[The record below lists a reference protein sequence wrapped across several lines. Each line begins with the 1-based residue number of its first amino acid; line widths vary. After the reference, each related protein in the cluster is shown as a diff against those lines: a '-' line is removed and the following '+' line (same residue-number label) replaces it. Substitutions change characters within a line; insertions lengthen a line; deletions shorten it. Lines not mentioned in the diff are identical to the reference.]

1 MDTDTFSPSDLDL
14 LHLRNTAEEFI
25 NSKPVDDAALMEGTD
40 FVFAVAQAYMT
51 ALAYEYFTQN
61 APAVAGSARE
71 AVLRNFTEHHSYEPF
86 VSAFTSTRQDL
97 PPRELMFFV
106 QFMGLLHTEL
116 CRDGGLWAAARDY
129 ASRSHSLKTLSVG
142 YGRQ

>member
-14 LHLRNTAEEFI
+14 LHLRNKTEAFI
-25 NSKPVDDAALMEGTD
+25 NSKTTDDAEMDEK
-40 FVFAVAQAYMT
+40 VSVIAQAYMT

-61 APAVAGSARE
+61 APALAQSARE
-71 AVLRNFTEHHSYEPF
+71 AVLRNFTKHESYGLF
-86 VSAFTSTRQDL
+86 LSALRHTGENL

-106 QFMGLLHTEL
+106 QFMMMLHTEL
-116 CRDGGLWAAARDY
+116 CRDRGLWAAARDH
-129 ASRSHSLKTLSVG
+129 AIAHHGLNMTVG